1 MGGVILLY
9 VGMVLM
15 SNGLYGLQKISD
27 KSNVIM
33 NLFTGGLSLILNI
46 ICLCYGICT
55 DQKATFFYGSA
66 AGLLFAFTYL
76 MVAFNKIFDLDQRL
90 YGWYSLFVAVNS
102 IPAGILCFCNFGG
115 NYWYGLIWWLWGILW
130 LTGFIECTLGKSL
143 GKFTGLAWC
152 PRRHLYRVDSGLL
165 HAVRHMA
172 GTGLALIHASSVKL
186 TGFETPWR
194 SAPWRFVT
202 L

>member
-46 ICLCYGICT
+46 ICLGYGICT
-55 DQKATFFYGSA
+55 GQKATFFYGSA
-66 AGLLFAFTYL
+66 TGLLFAFTYL

-90 YGWYSLFVAVNS
+90 YGWYSLFVAINS

-143 GKFTGLAWC
+143 GKFTGWLGVLEGIFTAWI
-152 PRRHLYRVDSGLL
+152 P
-165 HAVRHMA
+165 
-172 GTGLALIHASSVKL
+172 
-186 TGFETPWR
+186 GFLMLCGVWPAQGW
-194 SAPWRFVT
+194 F
-202 L
+202 